1 MSEWE
6 PQWVVTLFFALG
18 ILFSVSGALWIEKR
32 VEKIRSRR
40 RRNPSAG
47 AKGNGKN
54 FSPDQRE
61 KSSPSRGSHGNWT
74 PEQDHL

>member
-40 RRNPSAG
+40 RRN
-47 AKGNGKN
+47 GNGKN
-54 FSPDQRE
+54 FSPGKRE
-61 KSSPSRGSHGNWT
+61 KSSPSRGGRENWT
-74 PEQDHL
+74 PEQDHF